1 MLTSTDAMC
10 TALYSFVL
18 DVCCSLRALLE
29 VILNFYVLVIQV
41 FKYTYLKSVGHRNC
55 ERSTEVQI
63 FSILLSRVLEILI
76 IIKNITI

>member
-1 MLTSTDAMC
+1 MLASTDAMC

-18 DVCCSLRALLE
+18 DVCFSLRALLE

-41 FKYTYLKSVGHRNC
+41 FRCIYLKYVGHRNC